1 MKKTIKA
8 LCVLVSALTA
18 LSAFSS
24 CKKNNGKNE
33 GDNAMKYEKTYLLK
47 DGKSNLEIVLPS
59 DSSDSEQ
66 YAAREL
72 NRIFEGTA
80 GITLPIKSDS
90 EAVSGN
96 YISIGRTTFAAA
108 AGIPENADTGF
119 GGYVLKTSDG
129 NLFID
134 SKTESGKINGVYGF
148 AEENLGYRYYASDEI
163 RYGKGGDVKLRTF
176 DEVKKPSFDGRNVFS
191 YETVYDHE
199 NAVRLRCNGIT
210 SNWSSSYGEAS
221 LWSTLHDMSNVFQL
235 LYVKDY
241 YPEHP
246 DWFYV
251 ADEYAARKDEFASM
265 SDSEF
270 YEIAQKKSQICYTK
284 GYYDKEK
291 GGMFDTYVDN
301 LIRYIQ
307 NEPDRELFMLGMGDN
322 EYVCDCADCTRD
334 IAEYKMSGVVMRFTN
349 RVAKRIKEWLK
360 NESGTPDRKI
370 YLVVFAYLTAMEP
383 PVKYV
388 DRKPVPID
396 DSVVAEDNVMIR
408 IAPLV
413 DSNFYWQI
421 DDSEHN
427 AFMANNINGWK
438 QISSNYSIWDYRLY
452 FHYLFVPYP
461 VWNTIKSNL
470 TVYKNLNVIDVY
482 HQGYAETPVPFGKLD
497 DYVRARLLY
506 DLDENAEELTDD
518 FIDNYYKQA
527 ASYIREYR
535 DLLKYHYEIN
545 IVPKRYSGSVYSDMM
560 KTDYWPIEI
569 LMKIRDVFDNAY
581 ESLEGLP
588 ADEYEILK
596 QRVDEESRFYRYAL
610 LELYG
615 EKLPKKSVADLLAG
629 FKAANAVRPFTYH
642 AVREPITE
650 KISAWENL
658 LK

>member
-1 MKKTIKA
+1 MRKTIKA
-8 LCVLVSALTA
+8 ICILISALTFA
-18 LSAFSS
+18 SVFSS
-24 CKKNNGKNE
+24 CKKDNDKND
-33 GDNAMKYEKTYLLK
+33 GANTVSYEETYLIK
-47 DGKSNLEIVLPS
+47 DGKSDLKIVLPS
-59 DSSDSEQ
+59 ESTDSEK

-80 GITLPIKSDS
+80 GVTLPVTTDS
-90 EAVSGN
+90 ESVSGN
-96 YISIGRTTFAAA
+96 YISIGKTTFAAA
-108 AGIPENADTGF
+108 AGISENADTGF
-119 GGYVLKTSDG
+119 GGYALKTKNG

-134 SKTESGKINGVYGF
+134 SRTESGKINGVYGF

-163 RYGKGGDVKLRTF
+163 KYKKTTEARLRMF

-191 YETVYDHE
+191 YETVYNHE
-199 NAVRLRCNGIT
+199 NAVRLKCNGIT
-210 SNWSSSYGEAS
+210 SSWSSSYGEPS
-221 LWSTLHDMSNVFQL
+221 LWSSLHDMSNVFQL

-251 ADEYAARKDEFASM
+251 AEQYAKKKDEFASM

-270 YEIAQKKSQICYTK
+270 YEIAQKYSQICYTK
-284 GYYDKEK
+284 GYYDDEK

-301 LIRYIQ
+301 LIGYIK
-307 NEPDRELFMLGMGDN
+307 NEPGRELFMLGMGDN
-322 EYVCDCADCTRD
+322 KLICNCEQCTKD

-349 RVAKRIKEWLK
+349 KVAKRIKEWIQ

-388 DRKPVPID
+388 ERQPVPID

-427 AFMANNINGWK
+427 SFMANNINGWK
-438 QISSNYSIWDYRLY
+438 QISSNYAIWDYRLY

-470 TVYKNLNVIDVY
+470 VVYKNLNVIDVY

-506 DLDENAEELTDD
+506 DLDLDPDTLTDD

-527 ASYIREYR
+527 APYIREYR

-560 KTDYWPIEI
+560 KSEYWPIEF
-569 LMKIRDVFDNAY
+569 LMKIRDIFDNAY
-581 ESLEGLP
+581 ESLNGLSGN
-588 ADEYEILK
+588 EYETLK

-615 EKLPKKSVADLLAG
+615 EKLPKNTVADLLDG
-629 FKAANAVRPFTYH
+629 FKKANSVHPFTYH
-642 AVREPITE
+642 AVREPVSE
-650 KISAWENL
+650 KVSAWENL